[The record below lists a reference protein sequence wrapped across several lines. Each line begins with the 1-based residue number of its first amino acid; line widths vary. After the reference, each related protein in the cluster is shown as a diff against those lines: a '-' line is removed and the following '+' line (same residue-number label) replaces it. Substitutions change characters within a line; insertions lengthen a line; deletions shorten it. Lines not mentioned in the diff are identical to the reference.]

1 MRESCTSGSVRG
13 ARGNSRPYR
22 DLRRREFITL
32 FGGAA
37 AWPLA
42 ARAQQRV
49 MPVIGYLHSGLP
61 GQDAE
66 QVAGFLK
73 GLGET
78 GFVEGRNVAIEH
90 RWAEN
95 QYDRFPALAA
105 DLVGRGVAVIFTTP
119 PQMAAAAAKAA
130 TTTIPIVFNTGADP
144 VRTGLVASFNHPGG
158 NLTGVLNISGEI
170 GSKRLGLLNELVPT
184 VTTIAVL
191 NNQNLDSRLQIA
203 DMEAA
208 ARRLGK
214 KLLILNAGTVSD
226 LDQAFAA
233 AAAQKAGAAVAI
245 SSVFF
250 GQQRVR
256 LVVLAAHHTIP
267 TMGLTREFPAAG
279 GLVSYGPS
287 APETSRQCGLYVGR
301 ILKGEKAAD
310 LPVMQPTKFELVINV
325 GTAKTLGLT
334 IPPGVLAIADEV
346 IE

>member
-1 MRESCTSGSVRG
+1 M
-13 ARGNSRPYR
+13 
-22 DLRRREFITL
+22 
-32 FGGAA
+32 AA
-37 AWPLA
+37 
-42 ARAQQRV
+42 
-49 MPVIGYLHSGLP
+49 
-61 GQDAE
+61 
-66 QVAGFLK
+66 FLK

-78 GFVEGRNVAIEH
+78 GFVEGRNIAIEH

-95 QYDRFPALAA
+95 QYGRFPALAA
-105 DLVGRGVAVIFTTP
+105 DLVRRRVAVIVTTA
-119 PQMAAAAAKAA
+119 PQDAAAAAKAA
-130 TTTIPIVFNTGADP
+130 TTTIPIVFSTGGDP

-158 NLTGVLNISGEI
+158 NLTGVVNISGEI
-170 GSKRLGLLNELVPT
+170 GSKRLGLLHELVPT

-191 NNQNLDSRLQIA
+191 NNQNIDTRPQIA

-245 SSVFF
+245 SSAFF
-250 GQQRVR
+250 IERRVQ
-256 LVVLAAHHTIP
+256 LAVLAAHHAIP
-267 TMGLTREFPAAG
+267 TMGLSGVFPAAG
-279 GLVSYGPS
+279 GLVGYGPS
-287 APETSRQCGLYVGR
+287 FPEAMRLCGLYVGR
-301 ILKGEKAAD
+301 ILKGEKPAD
-310 LPVMQPTKFELVINV
+310 LPVWQATKFELVINL

>member
-1 MRESCTSGSVRG
+1 M
-13 ARGNSRPYR
+13 
-22 DLRRREFITL
+22 RRREFITL
-32 FGGAA
+32 LGGAA

-42 ARAQQRV
+42 AGAQQAGL
-49 MPVIGYLHSGLP
+49 PVIGYLHSGFR
-61 GQDAE
+61 GQDTE
-66 QVAGFLK
+66 GVVGGFLK

-90 RWAEN
+90 RWADN

-105 DLVGRGVAVIFTTP
+105 DLVRRGVAVIFTPP

-130 TTTIPIVFNTGADP
+130 TTTIPIVFIAGADP
-144 VRTGLVASFNHPGG
+144 VRAGLVASFNRPGG
-158 NLTGVLNISGEI
+158 NLTGVVNVSGEI
-170 GSKRLGLLNELVPT
+170 GSKRLGLLHELVPT

-203 DMEAA
+203 DLEAA
-208 ARRLGK
+208 ARQLGK

-233 AAAQKAGAAVAI
+233 AVAENAGAAVAI
-245 SSVFF
+245 SSAFF
-250 GQQRVR
+250 TQRRVQ
-256 LVVLAAHHTIP
+256 LVVLAAHHAIP
-267 TMGLTREFPAAG
+267 TMGLSRDFPVAG

-287 APETSRQCGLYVGR
+287 IPDTYRQAGVYVGR
-301 ILKGEKAAD
+301 ILQGEKPAN
-310 LPVMQPTKFELVINV
+310 LPVMQPTKFELVINL
-325 GTAKTLGLT
+325 GTAKTLGFT